1 MSSKI
6 ILVGKNGAGK
16 GTRLSK
22 LGREDDFYVLAMSGL
37 LGNVKN
43 TDPELWEKI
52 DAIMKA
58 GDLVPD
64 DIIIEIILKEIE
76 KIDKS
81 VIFDG
86 FPRTMA
92 QAKAMLEAGIVPD
105 AVVEVYV
112 DDDAVIRRAKDRVIC
127 SCCKKPY
134 TLNNFNPPK
143 VEGICDDCGAPLV
156 KRPDDEEAIVKKRL
170 NQYQEQTFP
179 IIDFF
184 SQAGVDVYTVD
195 NNDNAEENPQE
206 AFNRIMSMY

>member
-22 LGREDDFYVLAMSGL
+22 LGREDDFHVLAMSGL

-64 DIIIEIILKEIE
+64 DIIIGIILKEIE

-81 VIFDG
+81 IIFDG

-134 TLNNFNPPK
+134 TLNDFNPPK

-184 SQAGVDVYTVD
+184 SLSGVDVYTVD
-195 NNDNAEENPQE
+195 NNDNAKENPQE
-206 AFNRIMSMY
+206 VFNRIMSMY